1 MDFNL
6 ISDAINMFGFPV
18 LMVAYF
24 MYDRA
29 KTITPMINAVN
40 NNTLVISKLADK
52 IEEIANEGVTVVDAD
67 DIELEDDND

>member
-6 ISDAINMFGFPV
+6 ISDAINMFGFPA

-67 DIELEDDND
+67 DIELEDDNA